1 MSNVR
6 NEYTSVEDIASIG
19 RNAKARAER
28 RLALDWCLAHRWVN
42 ADIGRLE
49 RVDAANWHGWKMWRW
64 KQA

>member
-6 NEYTSVEDIASIG
+6 DGYKSIEDIASIR
-19 RNAKARAER
+19 RNAKNAADR
-28 RLALDWCLAHRWVN
+28 RLALDWCLANRWVN
-42 ADIGRLE
+42 ANIGRLE